1 MKQDDMTPDEGELFD
16 ALRTLAREDER
27 LATPPRVEER
37 LMRAFDETHA
47 GARQPRWLVRH
58 VSKVAA
64 VFVLAVAGGYW
75 WSRGG
80 AGPTAAPDPAESPAL
95 VAPWPSSE
103 TLAWLD
109 PDPESLQIVHVR
121 IPSTALAAQGYAFEY
136 ADGDGLVELEVIVG
150 ADGMTRG
157 VRLDRTASVIY

>member
-1 MKQDDMTPDEGELFD
+1 
-16 ALRTLAREDER
+16 
-27 LATPPRVEER
+27 VEER

-58 VSKVAA
+58 VLKVAA

-103 TLAWLD
+103 TLAWLA

-121 IPSTALAAQGYAFEY
+121 IPSTALAAQGYAFED